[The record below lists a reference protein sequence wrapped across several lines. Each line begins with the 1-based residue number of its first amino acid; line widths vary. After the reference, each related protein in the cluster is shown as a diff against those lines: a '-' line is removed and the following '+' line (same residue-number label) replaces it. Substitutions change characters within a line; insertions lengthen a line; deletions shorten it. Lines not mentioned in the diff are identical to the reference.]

1 MRSHLCGSRGE
12 AALRKLA
19 GGAEVDGDCV
29 QQRQQVLQHA
39 AHDEHVPRQP
49 LQLRRAQ
56 RRPRPRRVHAQVQRA
71 LRVSLLQ
78 QLRVELLLQLK
89 LLQQA
94 RLLLLRNRVER
105 RLRRRRKA
113 DLRPARLRPARLRPT
128 RLRPAAARRGAAAL
142 RAMAGS

>member
-1 MRSHLCGSRGE
+1 MRLHLCGSRGE

-19 GGAEVDGDCV
+19 GGAEVDGDRV

-56 RRPRPRRVHAQVQRA
+56 RRPRPRCVHAQVQCA

-78 QLRVELLLQLK
+78 QLRVELLLQLE
-89 LLQQA
+89 LFQQA

-105 RLRRRRKA
+105 RLRRRGEA
-113 DLRPARLRPARLRPT
+113 DLRPARLRPA

>member
-29 QQRQQVLQHA
+29 QQRQQVLQHTT
-39 AHDEHVPRQP
+39 HDEHVPRQP